1 MSVQIPDIFMPVD
14 LLRMGFTNNQIR
26 YLIEKYKLRRH
37 EYLPLYCRGRCDV
50 VKWLRSNL
58 YSARLA
64 REMLANICEVAEGAV
79 SRQFSVTL
87 SRVSSVRSGY
97 AGMIFRGLC
106 YTFFEVVEYR
116 EGRATLVTSSVQSAC
131 HKLKNT
137 ILLHGV
143 QKVQN

>member
-1 MSVQIPDIFMPVD
+1 MYEKIPDMFMPVD

-26 YLIEKYKLRRH
+26 YLIDKYQLKRH
-37 EYLPLYCRGRCDV
+37 KYLPLYCKGRCDV

-64 REMLANICEVAEGAV
+64 REMLANICEVAEGAI

-97 AGMIFRGLC
+97 AGTIFRGLC
-106 YTFFEVVEYR
+106 YTFFDVVTYN
-116 EGRATLVTSSVQSAC
+116 EGRATLVTESVKTAC
-131 HKLKNT
+131 QKLKNT
-137 ILLHGV
+137 IVLHGV